1 MPKSASLLP
10 QRAKWAGSRQWKVEL
25 PARITRSG
33 KRQRYFFD
41 TKQDALNFCEE
52 QRIRLQNYGTA
63 GMSALGVTQLAQA
76 AAAFEQLKPYHVLL
90 NEVVSDWIMR
100 RQAAAASIEFTAAM
114 DMFIARD
121 KRSISYVRSIR
132 QTRNRLRLLH
142 GKLLNTITPEELTLS
157 MDAHREVDLRALCSV
172 EHNRGRTS
180 TVAGSSARF

>member
-90 NEVVSDWIMR
+90 
-100 RQAAAASIEFTAAM
+100 
-114 DMFIARD
+114 
-121 KRSISYVRSIR
+121 KRSS
-132 QTRNRLRLLH
+132 Q
-142 GKLLNTITPEELTLS
+142 
-157 MDAHREVDLRALCSV
+157 
-172 EHNRGRTS
+172 
-180 TVAGSSARF
+180 